1 MYRNSCSL
9 KRNRIKLILC
19 ANTRRRGFL
28 ILQKAPY
35 SIRDIPIMHSDDK
48 PIIKIKNFVQEGTS
62 FTSYI
67 PLATSFLKCISSDI
81 PA

>member
-1 MYRNSCSL
+1 MYRNFCFL

-28 ILQKAPY
+28 IRQKAPY

-48 PIIKIKNFVQEGTS
+48 PIIKIKNFVQENR
-62 FTSYI
+62 
-67 PLATSFLKCISSDI
+67 TSFLKCISSDI
-81 PA
+81 SA